1 MLLQGN
7 MYDSETARQRQQESV
22 YDSDAPM
29 LQSALQ
35 QVQKLQYLALL
46 TNAIS
51 EAGEEDL
58 AGQRTLTRGCA
69 EVRSVC
75 ESCEPWLCSRALPA
89 ADEPLMGR
97 CTPSA
102 DASRTLICL
111 LHACGT
117 MSPSIRYQLMQGGV
131 LVRVPH
137 CVRLRD

>member
-7 MYDSETARQRQQESV
+7 LFESETARQQDSL
-22 YDSDAPM
+22 YDSDAPI

-35 QVQKLQYLALL
+35 QMQKLQYLALL

-75 ESCEPWLCSRALPA
+75 ESCELWLCSMALPA
-89 ADEPLMGR
+89 ADEPMMGR
-97 CTPSA
+97 WTPG
-102 DASRTLICL
+102 DDESRTLL
-111 LHACGT
+111 
-117 MSPSIRYQLMQGGV
+117 
-131 LVRVPH
+131 
-137 CVRLRD
+137 